1 MAETKDDDQDP
12 RFPGGMNYLD
22 WVMNVLPAD
31 EHSPKTLAAIVKYER
46 QARASYE
53 SGVKPKK
60 ADTGP
65 KIDLVSLGLIK
76 AKPKIIRRLPSG

>member
-1 MAETKDDDQDP
+1 MAETEDVEQDP

-22 WVMNVLPAD
+22 WVMNVLKAD
-31 EHSPKTLAAIVKYER
+31 EHTPLTLKAIVQYER
-46 QARASYE
+46 KARASWE

-76 AKPKIIRRLPSG
+76 AKPKLIRRGVT

>member
-1 MAETKDDDQDP
+1 MAETEELEQDP

-22 WVMNVLPAD
+22 WVMNVLKAD
-31 EHSPKTLAAIVKYER
+31 EHSPLTLKAIVQYER
-46 QARASYE
+46 KARASYE

-60 ADTGP
+60 SDSGP

-76 AKPKIIRRLPSG
+76 VKPKLVRRNVT